1 MSYQGY
7 VGEQADWREPS
18 SDIRLIGLTGYM
30 GVGKDAAAALLFMLG
45 FHRRAFADALRDEVA
60 SFLSRPGE
68 LEFPGFPE
76 HMPLRLEELLQE
88 YRLPVNRSIPD
99 PVWQKPTPPAMR
111 EILQLWGTEYRRRQ
125 DPDYWTRK
133 VLFNLPAKTV
143 ISDLRFPNEAQ
154 AVRDKGGVIWRIVRR
169 SVEAT
174 SDHSSERLQENI
186 KVDAT
191 IDNNGTLY
199 QLAFKLK
206 KELKL

>member
-1 MSYQGY
+1 MNYQHRL
-7 VGEQADWREPS
+7 QAVS
-18 SDIRLIGLTGYM
+18 LIGLTGYM

-45 FHRRAFADALRDEVA
+45 FHRRAFADSLRDEVA
-60 SFLSRPGE
+60 NFLNKPGE

-76 HMPLRLEELLQE
+76 SMPLRLEELLQE
-88 YRLPVNRSIPD
+88 YRLPFYRSIQD

-125 DPDYWTRK
+125 DPNYWTRK
-133 VLFNLPAKTV
+133 TLSNLPAKTV

-174 SDHSSERLQENI
+174 SDHSSEVLQRDI
-186 KVDAT
+186 KVDST
-191 IDNNGTLY
+191 IENDGTLY

-206 KELKL
+206 KELGL